1 MNLNPADGNLHPNRS
16 PDRPPIE
23 QPASSAA
30 AAADN
35 PALAVPQEAQAQG
48 ARKRPAAVFQT
59 EQRGMLVAAG
69 DLDKLDDNGWA
80 PLHHAIYRRDRK
92 EVRRLLR
99 LRANPDLATS
109 VGMTPLMFAVQAGH
123 CELIKM
129 LLDTGR
135 VQCNAIDTYGC
146 TALHSAAKIGN
157 TEIIDLLLKAGSAM
171 EAVTPEGLNA
181 LHCATMFGHAG
192 AVSMLMER
200 SAGQLNIQASML
212 GWDALHIAAHQGNHE
227 VVAALVAH
235 AGVDVNRTTSSGNTA
250 LRMAAIEGHGLAV
263 RALLDVPD
271 IAPDARSELGESALH
286 CAVRV
291 GAEDVVVALVGARG
305 VDVNAVTN
313 EGESALHLAIN
324 ADHLTIVDQLLASPH
339 LDVNLATP
347 SGMTALSMCTGL
359 MENLPREEAAL
370 RLLAHPDI
378 DPNGAIF
385 LLDSTRVIDHF
396 RSKAQAPSTMS
407 EADFLVQ
414 ELERWT
420 CFKPSNGVSNR
431 FLSSAT
437 NSLLGDKLHHQR
449 SGESLSLV
457 ARRDHCVKDAA
468 FRLTL
473 ALEQLLQFYGRCSK
487 SARLVAQRLLAVAP
501 REPTTAGAEPLPDD
515 HYHNQFILDGIA
527 YSRDEIEDMAFGRG
541 RYALDAEID
550 QIAHANWAANVHQ
563 EGFLLRG
570 RDILERLAQ
579 SSGATELTMDEAIAP
594 VQRHIRA
601 LASDRDAQ
609 AQISLFLFQ
618 AASLQPD
625 LTPQDLKQQVANWVV
640 AQPEP
645 QRARLQGAWRG
656 AMIHLGLEQVLSQDG
671 EVNEGGLITS
681 APRTLHLMQSYIL
694 QQSALP
700 DRQVV
705 ALQLQDAVLERLV
718 DIGSE
723 SRVCNTGCVQRLLDA
738 AAGVDENL
746 MAREPHD
753 RAIFDEILHIGS
765 VVNRAFDVHCKEGEQ
780 AIVTDEDQRNYDALS
795 GEVRKDIL
803 RATTIDDLIRR
814 RGWSRPKVETQLN
827 AVLDGL

>member
-1 MNLNPADGNLHPNRS
+1 
-16 PDRPPIE
+16 
-23 QPASSAA
+23 
-30 AAADN
+30 
-35 PALAVPQEAQAQG
+35 
-48 ARKRPAAVFQT
+48 
-59 EQRGMLVAAG
+59 MLIAAG

-99 LRANPDLATS
+99 LRANPGLATS
-109 VGMTPLMFAVQAGH
+109 AGMTPLMFAVQAGH

-171 EAVTPEGLNA
+171 EVVTPEGLNA

-212 GWDALHIAAHQGNHE
+212 GWDALHIAAYQGNHE

-250 LRMAAIEGHGLAV
+250 LRMAAIEGHGLTV
-263 RALLDVPD
+263 RALLDAPGIV
-271 IAPDARSELGESALH
+271 PDARNNHGETALH
-286 CAVRV
+286 VAVSA
-291 GAEDVVVALVGARG
+291 GAEDVVVALLGARG
-305 VDVNAVTN
+305 VDVNAVQN
-313 EGESALHLAIN
+313 AGKCALHLAIN
-324 ADHLTIVDQLLASPH
+324 VDHIAIVDRLLASPH
-339 LDVNLATP
+339 IDVNLATS

-359 MENLPREEAAL
+359 DGNRLREEAAL

-378 DPNGAIF
+378 DPSGAVF
-385 LLDSTRVIDHF
+385 LLDSMPVIDHF
-396 RSKAQAPSTMS
+396 RSKAQAPSTLS
-407 EADFLVQ
+407 DSDFLIQ
-414 ELERWT
+414 ELERWAD
-420 CFKPSNGVSNR
+420 FMPSKGLPNR
-431 FLSSAT
+431 FLSSVT
-437 NSLLGDKLHHQR
+437 NVTLGENLIVRQSR
-449 SGESLSLV
+449 QPPSLV
-457 ARRDHCVKDAA
+457 ARRDQHIKDAA
-468 FRLTL
+468 YRVTL
-473 ALEQLLQFYGRCSK
+473 GLEQVLQFHGRYSQD
-487 SARLVAQRLLAVAP
+487 ARPIAQRLLLIAP
-501 REPTTAGAEPLPDD
+501 RESVAAGAEPLPDD
-515 HYHNQFILDGIA
+515 HYHNQFILGGIA

-601 LASDRDAQ
+601 LASDRDAH

-618 AASLQPD
+618 TVSLQPD
-625 LTPQDLKQQVANWVV
+625 LPPQDLKQQVADWIV
-640 AQPEP
+640 AQPES
-645 QRARLQGAWRG
+645 QRARLQGTWRG
-656 AMIHLGLEQVLSQDG
+656 AMIHLGVEQVLSQDG

-681 APRTLHLMQSYIL
+681 APRTLRLMQSYIL
-694 QQSALP
+694 QQAALP
-700 DRQVV
+700 ERQVV
-705 ALQLQDAVLERLV
+705 AGQLQDAVLERLY
-718 DIGSE
+718 DIGRE
-723 SRVCNTGCVQRLLDA
+723 PQVCNTGCVQRLLDA

-765 VVNRAFDVHCKEGEQ
+765 VVNRAFDVHCKEGDQ
-780 AIVTDEDQRNYDALS
+780 AIVTDDDQRNYDALS

-814 RGWSRPKVETQLN
+814 RGWSRPKVETQLT